1 MLVQGLMMNFAY
13 NQGITLQ
20 SLDSVG
26 ALDATF
32 NFIIANIP
40 QMNKDFEIKRMII
53 GLSTLALSSNSS

>member
-13 NQGITLQ
+13 NQSITLQ